1 MVLWYRDRGAI
12 FGLKGPNAELPTGQE
27 TSWGSEFTGLSGNSN
42 RNVAV
47 QNVFHKLV
55 QDRKIFNIQ
64 LEVTIL

>member
-1 MVLWYRDRGAI
+1 MFLNKQGPRSNFWIEVAECWASYRAGKRAGAVSSL
-12 FGLKGPNAELPTGQE
+12 GRAN
-27 TSWGSEFTGLSGNSN
+27 NN

-64 LEVTIL
+64 LEMTIL